1 MAWEHLW
8 AGASGTLCIV
18 GPWLGLMLTLLGP
31 YEQMQATSQ
40 WEEVAHSGALGLLSP
55 LVRLFVNQENI
66 SRATKGYQKVR
77 ELLCSWVQVKKE
89 KHLTLTRGIR
99 VSYLGFGT
107 A

>member
-1 MAWEHLW
+1 M
-8 AGASGTLCIV
+8 GRN
-18 GPWLGLMLTLLGP
+18 GPFRPIRTPESIGKT
-31 YEQMQATSQ
+31 
-40 WEEVAHSGALGLLSP
+40 VC
-55 LVRLFVNQENI
+55 VNREDI